1 MKIRKEL
8 WFGFVLMALIVA
20 ATLAVILLV
29 GAAATPDWRL
39 W

>member
-1 MKIRKEL
+1 MTEWL
-8 WFGFVLMALIVA
+8 LAALVVA
-20 ATLAVILLV
+20 ATLAMIAAV